1 MKIALLAMG
10 QIAPN
15 ILSDVSRTL
24 TAIFPDTTSTVSQ
37 EVLAVPQQA
46 FNKERNQYNST
57 QILNHIQ
64 TFAHN
69 HGEFQRVLGIADVDV
84 YASGLNYVFGEAYI
98 SGRVGL
104 ISLWRLRPEFY
115 GEEPDSGALKLRILK
130 EAVHELG
137 HTLGLQHCTHSYC
150 VMHFSNSIFEVD
162 KKQSLFCDQ
171 CYLTASLTINRMD
184 QQT

>member
-1 MKIALLAMG
+1 MKIALLAVG
-10 QIAPN
+10 KITPN
-15 ILSDVSRTL
+15 ILTDVSRALAT
-24 TAIFPDTTSTVSQ
+24 TFPDTTGTVAQ
-37 EVLAVPQQA
+37 EVLTVPQQA
-46 FNKERNQYNST
+46 FNKKRNQHNST

-64 TFAHN
+64 TFAQSHD
-69 HGEFQRVLGIADVDV
+69 EFQRVLGVADVDV

-98 SGRVGL
+98 SGRAAL

-115 GEEPDSGALKLRILK
+115 GEEPDSGALKLRTLK

-171 CYLTASLTINRMD
+171 CYLTASLAINRMD